1 MPWLT
6 PAACLSFVGPEKL
19 QKLTLESGVV
29 QPSTATADPAI
40 FTTPFYGSS
49 VVRAYDNAVEVSAT
63 LLKASG
69 LGGRD
74 QVLLASVPAGP
85 VTVSSASG
93 FNVDVLEGAL
103 VRAQGKV
110 RGPVDAAGWVVPE
123 DDATDVPGTLTSW
136 VWDIAAWLLITDLRR
151 SGLLNVY
158 PEIAARYQMVCGEP
172 LKPGELDKVTKGT
185 FSLTGILSPES
196 DDAMVDDGTGYYSST
211 LRVFANGD
219 GVI

>member
-19 QKLTLESGVV
+19 QKLTLEPGVV
-29 QPSTATADPAI
+29 QPATTTADPAI

-49 VVRAYDNAVEVSAT
+49 VVRVYDNALEVNAT

-69 LGGRD
+69 IGGRD
-74 QVLLASVPAGP
+74 QVQLASVPAGT

-103 VRAQGKV
+103 IRAQGKV
-110 RGPVDAAGWVVPE
+110 RGPVDAAGWVVPA
-123 DDATDVPGTLTSW
+123 DDAVGVNGTLISW
-136 VWDIAAWLLITDLRR
+136 AWDIAAWLLITDLRR

-158 PEIAARYQMVCGEP
+158 PEITARYQMVCGEP
-172 LKPGELDKVTKGT
+172 LKPGELDRVTKGT
-185 FSLTGILSPES
+185 FSLSGILSPES
-196 DDAMVDDGTGYYSST
+196 DEAVASDGGGYYSSAP
-211 LRVFANGD
+211 RIFSDGD